1 MSKLR
6 SIRTLG
12 VLFALMAYLFS
23 ITTLSPA
30 GAEPASVPV
39 DVTAS
44 PTLGLV
50 DGQAITVTVTAG
62 SSPIYGVE
70 ARQCSSTAGPIDYTS
85 DFSPTVAGKC
95 AATALGSA
103 GADVFKSVTTVA
115 PHSSATLTFKVGKG
129 RNTFALQS
137 GGNATV
143 RCNKTNDCKLTL
155 LLQVTGGPVFKSI
168 PFSWTDS
175 APGTPGQPSA
185 VAGNTSAT
193 VTVVEPTSGDTP
205 VSYTVTSSPGNAQ
218 CTVSGASGSC
228 TVNGLTNG
236 TSYTFTSTA
245 TNVTGTSLSS
255 VASASVT
262 PVLAPGTPGQPS
274 AVAGNTSATVTVV
287 APTSGGT
294 PVSYTV
300 TSSPGNAQCTVTGAS
315 GSCTVNGLT
324 NGTSY
329 TFTST
334 ATNAAGTSSSS
345 VASAAVTPGVS
356 GGARFNPITPV
367 RILDTRTTNTPSG
380 VAGRVAQGGSLN
392 LQITGANGIPNDATA
407 VVMNVTA
414 VSPNVAGYVTV
425 YPNGVSRPEASNLN
439 FVPGDTVPNLVTV
452 GIGTSG
458 QVNLFNANGTVD
470 LIADVVGYYS
480 PVSGSYFTAVTPV
493 RALDTRNGTGAAL
506 ARVGQGG
513 QVSLQ
518 ILGANGVP
526 NDATG
531 VVLNVTAVSPNVAGY
546 ATVYPNGVSRPE
558 ASNLNFVPGDTVPN
572 LVIVGIGSAGK
583 VNLFNANGTVDLIAD
598 IVGYYSPDNTAKQF
612 FSITPVRALDT
623 RNGTG
628 GFSAAVGQGAS
639 IDLTIRGANGI
650 PNTASAIV
658 MNTTAV
664 LPTGGSFLTVWPTG
678 VTRPLASNLN
688 FVPGDIIPNLVQVG
702 IGSNGKVSLFN
713 NAGAV
718 NLVADLTGYFA

>member
-12 VLFALMAYLFS
+12 ILFALMAYLFS

-30 GAEPASVPV
+30 GAETASIPV
-39 DVTAS
+39 TVTAS
-44 PTLGLV
+44 PTVGLV

-70 ARQCSSTAGPIDYTS
+70 ARQCWAAGSIDYTA
-85 DFSPTVAGKC
+85 DFSPTVSGKC

-103 GADVFKSVTTVA
+103 GADVFQSVTTIA
-115 PHSSATLTFKVGKG
+115 PHSSASLTFKVGKG
-129 RNTFALQS
+129 SSTFTLQS
-137 GGNATV
+137 GAGNTV
-143 RCNKTNDCKLTL
+143 VCNGINDCKLTL
-155 LLQVTGGPVFKSI
+155 LLQVTGGTVFKSI
-168 PFSWTDS
+168 PFGWTDS
-175 APGTPGQPSA
+175 PPATPGQPTA
-185 VAGNTSAT
+185 VAGAGSA
-193 VTVVEPTSGDTP
+193 
-205 VSYTVTSSPGNAQ
+205 A
-218 CTVSGASGSC
+218 
-228 TVNGLTNG
+228 
-236 TSYTFTSTA
+236 
-245 TNVTGTSLSS
+245 
-255 VASASVT
+255 
-262 PVLAPGTPGQPS
+262 
-274 AVAGNTSATVTVV
+274 VTVV

-294 PVSYTV
+294 PTSYTV
-300 TSSPGNAQCTVTGAS
+300 TASPGNAQCTVTGAS

-345 VASAAVTPGVS
+345 VASAAATPGVS
-356 GGARFNPITPV
+356 GGARFNPVTPV

-678 VTRPLASNLN
+678 VTQPLASNLN

>member
-1 MSKLR
+1 MSKLS

-12 VLFALMAYLFS
+12 ILFALMAYLFS

-30 GAEPASVPV
+30 GAETGSIPV
-39 DVTAS
+39 TVTAS
-44 PTLGLV
+44 PTVGLV

-70 ARQCSSTAGPIDYTS
+70 ARQCSSAAGSIDYTA
-85 DFSPTVAGKC
+85 DFSPTVSGKC

-103 GADVFKSVTTVA
+103 GADVYQSVTTVD

-129 RNTFALQS
+129 TSTFALQS

-143 RCNKTNDCKLTL
+143 TCNGTNDCKLTL
-155 LLQVTGGPVFKSI
+155 LLQVTGGTVFKSI
-168 PFSWTDS
+168 PFGWTDS
-175 APGTPGQPSA
+175 PPATPGQPTA
-185 VAGNTSAT
+185 VAGDGSA
-193 VTVVEPTSGDTP
+193 
-205 VSYTVTSSPGNAQ
+205 A
-218 CTVSGASGSC
+218 
-228 TVNGLTNG
+228 
-236 TSYTFTSTA
+236 
-245 TNVTGTSLSS
+245 
-255 VASASVT
+255 
-262 PVLAPGTPGQPS
+262 
-274 AVAGNTSATVTVV
+274 VTVV

-294 PVSYTV
+294 PTSYTV
-300 TSSPGNAQCTVTGAS
+300 TASPGTAQCTVTGAS

-324 NGTSY
+324 NGTPY

-334 ATNAAGTSSSS
+334 ATNVAGTSSSS
-345 VASAAVTPGVS
+345 VASASVTPGVS
-356 GGARFNPITPV
+356 GGARFNPVTPV

-380 VAGRVAQGGSLN
+380 VAGRVAEGGTLN
-392 LQITGANGIPNDATA
+392 LQITGANGIPVAATA

-414 VSPNVAGYVTV
+414 VTPTGAGFVTV
-425 YPNGVSRPEASNLN
+425 WPRGVTRPLSSNLN
-439 FVPGDTVPNLVTV
+439 FAPGDVVPNLVTV

-458 QVNLFNANGTVD
+458 QVSLYHQGGSND
-470 LIADVVGYYS
+470 LVADVVGYYS
-480 PVSGSYFTAVTPV
+480 PASGDYFTPLTPV
-493 RALDTRNGTGAAL
+493 RALDTRTTNTPSGTA
-506 ARVGQGG
+506 ARVAQGG
-513 QVSLQ
+513 EVSLT
-518 ILGANGVP
+518 IANANGVP
-526 NDATG
+526 ANATG
-531 VVLNVTAVSPNVAGY
+531 VVLNVTAVGPTAAGY
-546 ATVYPNGVSRPE
+546 VTVYPNGVTRPL
-558 ASNLNFVPGDTVPN
+558 ASNLNFVPGDIIPN
-572 LVIVGIGSAGK
+572 SVIVGIGTAGK
-583 VNLFNANGTVDLIAD
+583 VNLFNANGTIDLVAD

>member
-12 VLFALMAYLFS
+12 ILFALMAYLFS

-30 GAEPASVPV
+30 GAETASIPV
-39 DVTAS
+39 TVTAS
-44 PTLGLV
+44 PTVGLV

-70 ARQCSSTAGPIDYTS
+70 ARQCWAAGSIDYTA
-85 DFSPTVAGKC
+85 DFSPTVSGKC

-103 GADVFKSVTTVA
+103 GADVFQSVTTIA
-115 PHSSATLTFKVGKG
+115 PHSSASLTFKVGKG
-129 RNTFALQS
+129 SSTFTLQS
-137 GGNATV
+137 GAGTAV
-143 RCNKTNDCKLTL
+143 VCNGINDCKLTL
-155 LLQVTGGPVFKSI
+155 LLQVAGGTVFKSI
-168 PFSWTDS
+168 PFGWTDS
-175 APGTPGQPSA
+175 PPATPGQPTA
-185 VAGNTSAT
+185 VAGAGSA
-193 VTVVEPTSGDTP
+193 
-205 VSYTVTSSPGNAQ
+205 A
-218 CTVSGASGSC
+218 
-228 TVNGLTNG
+228 
-236 TSYTFTSTA
+236 
-245 TNVTGTSLSS
+245 
-255 VASASVT
+255 
-262 PVLAPGTPGQPS
+262 
-274 AVAGNTSATVTVV
+274 VTVV

-294 PVSYTV
+294 PTSYTV
-300 TSSPGNAQCTVTGAS
+300 TASPGNAQCTVTGAS

-345 VASAAVTPGVS
+345 VASAAATPGVS
-356 GGARFNPITPV
+356 GGARFNPVTPV

-678 VTRPLASNLN
+678 VTQPLASNLN

>member
-12 VLFALMAYLFS
+12 ILFALMAYLFS

-30 GAEPASVPV
+30 GAETASIPV
-39 DVTAS
+39 TVTAS
-44 PTLGLV
+44 PTVGLV

-70 ARQCSSTAGPIDYTS
+70 ARQCWAAGSIDYTA
-85 DFSPTVAGKC
+85 DFSPTVSGKC

-103 GADVFKSVTTVA
+103 GADVFQSVTTIA
-115 PHSSATLTFKVGKG
+115 PHSSASLTFKVGKG
-129 RNTFALQS
+129 SSTFTLQS
-137 GGNATV
+137 GAGNTV
-143 RCNKTNDCKLTL
+143 VCNGINDCKLTL
-155 LLQVTGGPVFKSI
+155 LLQVTGGTVFKSI
-168 PFSWTDS
+168 PFGWTDS
-175 APGTPGQPSA
+175 PPATPGQPTA
-185 VAGNTSAT
+185 VAGAGSA
-193 VTVVEPTSGDTP
+193 
-205 VSYTVTSSPGNAQ
+205 A
-218 CTVSGASGSC
+218 
-228 TVNGLTNG
+228 
-236 TSYTFTSTA
+236 
-245 TNVTGTSLSS
+245 
-255 VASASVT
+255 
-262 PVLAPGTPGQPS
+262 
-274 AVAGNTSATVTVV
+274 VTVV

-294 PVSYTV
+294 PTSYTV
-300 TSSPGNAQCTVTGAS
+300 TASPGNAQCTVTGAS

-345 VASAAVTPGVS
+345 VASAAATPGVS
-356 GGARFNPITPV
+356 GGARFNPVTPV

-639 IDLTIRGANGI
+639 IDLIIRGANGI

>member
-12 VLFALMAYLFS
+12 ILFALMAYLFS

-30 GAEPASVPV
+30 GAETASIPV
-39 DVTAS
+39 TVTAS
-44 PTLGLV
+44 PTVGLV

-70 ARQCSSTAGPIDYTS
+70 ARQCWAAGSIDYTA
-85 DFSPTVAGKC
+85 DFSPTVSGKC

-103 GADVFKSVTTVA
+103 GADVFQSVTTIA
-115 PHSSATLTFKVGKG
+115 PHSSASLTFKVGKG
-129 RNTFALQS
+129 SSTFTLQS
-137 GGNATV
+137 GASTTV
-143 RCNKTNDCKLTL
+143 VCNGINDCKLTL
-155 LLQVTGGPVFKSI
+155 LLQVTGGTVFKSI
-168 PFSWTDS
+168 PFGWTDS
-175 APGTPGQPSA
+175 PPATPGQPTA
-185 VAGNTSAT
+185 VAGAGSSA
-193 VTVVEPTSGDTP
+193 
-205 VSYTVTSSPGNAQ
+205 
-218 CTVSGASGSC
+218 
-228 TVNGLTNG
+228 
-236 TSYTFTSTA
+236 
-245 TNVTGTSLSS
+245 
-255 VASASVT
+255 
-262 PVLAPGTPGQPS
+262 
-274 AVAGNTSATVTVV
+274 VTVV

-294 PVSYTV
+294 PTSYTV
-300 TSSPGNAQCTVTGAS
+300 TASPGNAQCTVTGAS

-345 VASAAVTPGVS
+345 VASAAATPGVS
-356 GGARFNPITPV
+356 GGARFNPVTPV
-367 RILDTRTTNTPSG
+367 RILDTRTTLTPSG

-678 VTRPLASNLN
+678 VTQPLASNLN

>member
-12 VLFALMAYLFS
+12 ILFALMAYLFS

-30 GAEPASVPV
+30 GAETASIPV
-39 DVTAS
+39 TVTAS
-44 PTLGLV
+44 PTVGLV

-70 ARQCSSTAGPIDYTS
+70 ARQCWAAGSIDYTA
-85 DFSPTVAGKC
+85 DFSPTVSGKC

-103 GADVFKSVTTVA
+103 GADVFQSVTTIA
-115 PHSSATLTFKVGKG
+115 PHSSASLTFKVGKG
-129 RNTFALQS
+129 SSTFTLQS
-137 GGNATV
+137 GAGNTV
-143 RCNKTNDCKLTL
+143 VCNGINDCKLTL
-155 LLQVTGGPVFKSI
+155 LLQVTGGTVFKSI
-168 PFSWTDS
+168 PFGWTDS
-175 APGTPGQPSA
+175 PPATPGQPTA
-185 VAGNTSAT
+185 VAGAGSA
-193 VTVVEPTSGDTP
+193 
-205 VSYTVTSSPGNAQ
+205 A
-218 CTVSGASGSC
+218 
-228 TVNGLTNG
+228 
-236 TSYTFTSTA
+236 
-245 TNVTGTSLSS
+245 
-255 VASASVT
+255 
-262 PVLAPGTPGQPS
+262 
-274 AVAGNTSATVTVV
+274 VTVV

-294 PVSYTV
+294 PTSYTV
-300 TSSPGNAQCTVTGAS
+300 TASPGNAQCTVTGAS

-345 VASAAVTPGVS
+345 VASAAATPGVS
-356 GGARFNPITPV
+356 GGARFNPVTPV
-367 RILDTRTTNTPSG
+367 RILDTRTTLTPSG

-678 VTRPLASNLN
+678 VTQPLASNLN

>member
-334 ATNAAGTSSSS
+334 ATNGAGTSSSS
-345 VASAAVTPGVS
+345 VPSASVTPDLS
-356 GGARFNPITPV
+356 SGARFNPVTPV
-367 RILDTRTTNTPSG
+367 RILDTRTTLTPSG
-380 VAGRVAQGGSLN
+380 VAGRVPEFGTLD
-392 LQITGANGIPNDATA
+392 LQIRGANGIPIDATA

-414 VSPNVAGYVTV
+414 VAPTGAGYITAYPSGVSRPLAANLNFAPGDVVPNLVTVGIGSNGRVTLYHQGGTIDIVADVVGYYSPVSGDYFTSVTPVRALDTRDGTGAAATRVAEGGVVSLQVAGSNGVPANATGVVINVTAVTPDVAGYVTV
-425 YPNGVSRPEASNLN
+425 YPNGVTRPIAANLN
-439 FVPGDTVPNLVTV
+439 FVPGD
-452 GIGTSG
+452 I
-458 QVNLFNANGTVD
+458 
-470 LIADVVGYYS
+470 
-480 PVSGSYFTAVTPV
+480 
-493 RALDTRNGTGAAL
+493 
-506 ARVGQGG
+506 
-513 QVSLQ
+513 
-518 ILGANGVP
+518 
-526 NDATG
+526 
-531 VVLNVTAVSPNVAGY
+531 
-546 ATVYPNGVSRPE
+546 
-558 ASNLNFVPGDTVPN
+558 VPN
-572 LVIVGIGSAGK
+572 LVIVGIGTQGK
-583 VNLFNANGTVDLIAD
+583 VNFYNQNGTLDLVGD
-598 IVGYYSPDNTAKQF
+598 IVGYYSPDNTGKQF
-612 FSITPVRALDT
+612 FPITPIRALDT
-623 RNGTG
+623 RDGTG
-628 GFSAAVGQGAS
+628 GVSAAVGQGAS

-664 LPTGGSFLTVWPTG
+664 LPTGGSFLTVWPAG
-678 VTRPLASNLN
+678 VTRPIAASLN
-688 FVPGDIIPNLVQVG
+688 YVAGDIRPNLVQVG

-713 NAGAV
+713 NAGTV

>member
-12 VLFALMAYLFS
+12 ILFALMAYLFS

-30 GAEPASVPV
+30 GAETASIPV
-39 DVTAS
+39 TVTAS
-44 PTLGLV
+44 PTVGLV

-70 ARQCSSTAGPIDYTS
+70 ARQCWAAGSIDYTA
-85 DFSPTVAGKC
+85 DFSPTVSGKC

-103 GADVFKSVTTVA
+103 GADVFQSVTTIA
-115 PHSSATLTFKVGKG
+115 PHSSASLTFKVGKG
-129 RNTFALQS
+129 SSTFTLQS
-137 GGNATV
+137 GAGNTV
-143 RCNKTNDCKLTL
+143 VCNGINDCKLTL
-155 LLQVTGGPVFKSI
+155 LLQVTGGTVFKSI
-168 PFSWTDS
+168 PFGWTDS
-175 APGTPGQPSA
+175 PPATPGQPTA
-185 VAGNTSAT
+185 VAGAGSA
-193 VTVVEPTSGDTP
+193 
-205 VSYTVTSSPGNAQ
+205 A
-218 CTVSGASGSC
+218 
-228 TVNGLTNG
+228 
-236 TSYTFTSTA
+236 
-245 TNVTGTSLSS
+245 
-255 VASASVT
+255 
-262 PVLAPGTPGQPS
+262 
-274 AVAGNTSATVTVV
+274 VTVV

-294 PVSYTV
+294 PTSYTV
-300 TSSPGNAQCTVTGAS
+300 TASPGTAQCTVTGAS

-334 ATNAAGTSSSS
+334 ATNVAGTSSSS

-356 GGARFNPITPV
+356 GGARFNAVTPV
-367 RILDTRTTNTPSG
+367 RILDTRTTLTPSG

-414 VSPNVAGYVTV
+414 VSPNVAGYV
-425 YPNGVSRPEASNLN
+425 
-439 FVPGDTVPNLVTV
+439 
-452 GIGTSG
+452 
-458 QVNLFNANGTVD
+458 
-470 LIADVVGYYS
+470 
-480 PVSGSYFTAVTPV
+480 
-493 RALDTRNGTGAAL
+493 
-506 ARVGQGG
+506 
-513 QVSLQ
+513 
-518 ILGANGVP
+518 
-526 NDATG
+526 
-531 VVLNVTAVSPNVAGY
+531 
-546 ATVYPNGVSRPE
+546 TVYPNGVSRPE

-678 VTRPLASNLN
+678 VTQPLASNLN

>member
-12 VLFALMAYLFS
+12 ILFALMAYLFS

-30 GAEPASVPV
+30 GLSPAGAETASVPV
-39 DVTAS
+39 NVTAS
-44 PTLGLV
+44 PTVGLS

-70 ARQCSSTAGPIDYTS
+70 ARQCGAAGSIDYTA
-85 DFSPTVAGKC
+85 DFSPTVSGKC

-103 GADVFKSVTTVA
+103 GADVFKSVTTAA
-115 PHSSATLTFKVGKG
+115 PHTSATLNFKVGKG
-129 RNTFALQS
+129 TTTFDIQS
-137 GGNATV
+137 GGDATV
-143 RCNKTNDCKLTL
+143 TCDGTNDCKLTL
-155 LLQVTGGPVFKSI
+155 LLQVTGGTVFKSI
-168 PFSWTDS
+168 PFGWTDS
-175 APGTPGQPSA
+175 PPATPGQPTA
-185 VAGNTSAT
+185 IAG
-193 VTVVEPTSGDTP
+193 D
-205 VSYTVTSSPGNAQ
+205 
-218 CTVSGASGSC
+218 
-228 TVNGLTNG
+228 
-236 TSYTFTSTA
+236 
-245 TNVTGTSLSS
+245 
-255 VASASVT
+255 ASAE
-262 PVLAPGTPGQPS
+262 
-274 AVAGNTSATVTVV
+274 VTVV

-294 PVSYTV
+294 PTSYTV
-300 TSSPGNAQCTVTGAS
+300 TASPGNAECTVTGAS

-334 ATNAAGTSSSS
+334 ATNLAGTSSPSA
-345 VASAAVTPGVS
+345 ASAPVTPSLS
-356 GGARFNPITPV
+356 GGARFNPVTPV
-367 RILDTRTTNTPSG
+367 RILDTRTNNTPSG
-380 VAGRVAQGGSLN
+380 QPGRVANGGILN
-392 LQITGANGIPNDATA
+392 LQITGENGIPNDATA

-414 VSPNVAGYVTV
+414 VLPTGAGYVTV
-425 YPNGVSRPEASNLN
+425 WPRGVTQPLASNVN
-439 FVPGDTVPNLVTV
+439 FVPGDIVPNLVTV

-458 QVNLFNANGTVD
+458 QVSLYHQGGTND

-518 ILGANGVP
+518 ISGANGVP

-546 ATVYPNGVSRPE
+546 VTVYPNGVSRPE

-612 FSITPVRALDT
+612 FPITPVRALDT
-623 RNGTG
+623 RVGTG
-628 GFSAAVGQGAS
+628 GFNSAVGQGGS
-639 IDLTIRGANGI
+639 IDLVIRGANGI
-650 PNTASAIV
+650 PNSATAVV

-664 LPTGGSFLTVWPTG
+664 TPTGGSFLTVWPTG

-688 FVPGDIIPNLVQVG
+688 YVPGDIVPNLVQVG
-702 IGSNGKVSLFN
+702 IGGNGKVSLFN

>member
-12 VLFALMAYLFS
+12 ILFALMAYLFS

-30 GAEPASVPV
+30 GAETASIPV
-39 DVTAS
+39 TVTAS
-44 PTLGLV
+44 PTVGLV

-70 ARQCSSTAGPIDYTS
+70 ARQCWAAGSIDYTA
-85 DFSPTVAGKC
+85 DFSPTVSGKC

-103 GADVFKSVTTVA
+103 GADVFQSVTTIA
-115 PHSSATLTFKVGKG
+115 PHSSASLTFKVGKG
-129 RNTFALQS
+129 SSTFTLQS
-137 GGNATV
+137 GVGTAV
-143 RCNKTNDCKLTL
+143 VCNGINDCKLTL
-155 LLQVTGGPVFKSI
+155 LLQVAGGTVFKSI
-168 PFSWTDS
+168 PFGWTDS
-175 APGTPGQPSA
+175 PPATPGQPTA
-185 VAGNTSAT
+185 VAGAGSA
-193 VTVVEPTSGDTP
+193 
-205 VSYTVTSSPGNAQ
+205 A
-218 CTVSGASGSC
+218 
-228 TVNGLTNG
+228 
-236 TSYTFTSTA
+236 
-245 TNVTGTSLSS
+245 
-255 VASASVT
+255 
-262 PVLAPGTPGQPS
+262 
-274 AVAGNTSATVTVV
+274 VTVV

-294 PVSYTV
+294 PTSYTV
-300 TSSPGNAQCTVTGAS
+300 TASPGNAQCTVTGAS

-345 VASAAVTPGVS
+345 VASAAATPGVS
-356 GGARFNPITPV
+356 GGARFNPVTPV

-678 VTRPLASNLN
+678 VTQPLASNLN

>member
-6 SIRTLG
+6 SFRTLG
-12 VLFALMAYLFS
+12 ILFALMAYLFS

-30 GAEPASVPV
+30 GAETAAVPV
-39 DVTAS
+39 NVTAS
-44 PTLGLV
+44 ATVGLV

-70 ARQCSSTAGPIDYTS
+70 ARQCWAAGSIDFTA
-85 DFSPTVAGKC
+85 DFSPTVSGKC
-95 AATALGSA
+95 AAEALGSA
-103 GADVFKSVTTVA
+103 GADVFKSVATVA

-129 RNTFALQS
+129 SSTFALQS
-137 GGNATV
+137 GANTTV
-143 RCNKTNDCKLTL
+143 VCNGINDCKLTL
-155 LLQVTGGPVFKSI
+155 LLQVNGGPVFKSI
-168 PFSWTDS
+168 PFGWTDS
-175 APGTPGQPSA
+175 PPATPGQPTA
-185 VAGNTSAT
+185 VAGAGSA
-193 VTVVEPTSGDTP
+193 
-205 VSYTVTSSPGNAQ
+205 A
-218 CTVSGASGSC
+218 
-228 TVNGLTNG
+228 
-236 TSYTFTSTA
+236 
-245 TNVTGTSLSS
+245 
-255 VASASVT
+255 
-262 PVLAPGTPGQPS
+262 
-274 AVAGNTSATVTVV
+274 VTVV

-294 PVSYTV
+294 PTSYTV
-300 TSSPGNAQCTVTGAS
+300 TASPGNAQCTVTGAS

-380 VAGRVAQGGSLN
+380 VAGRVAEGGTLN
-392 LQITGANGIPNDATA
+392 LQITGANGIPVAATA

-414 VSPNVAGYVTV
+414 VTPTGAGFVTV
-425 YPNGVSRPEASNLN
+425 WPRGVTRPLSSNLN
-439 FVPGDTVPNLVTV
+439 FAPGDVVPNLVTV

-458 QVNLFNANGTVD
+458 QVSLYHQGGSND
-470 LIADVVGYYS
+470 LVADVVGYYS
-480 PVSGSYFTAVTPV
+480 PASGDYFTPLTPV
-493 RALDTRNGTGAAL
+493 RALDTRTTNTPSGTA

-513 QVSLQ
+513 EVSLT
-518 ILGANGVP
+518 IANANGVP
-526 NDATG
+526 ANATG
-531 VVLNVTAVSPNVAGY
+531 VVLNVTAVSPNAAGY
-546 ATVYPNGVSRPE
+546 VTVYPNGVTRPL
-558 ASNLNFVPGDTVPN
+558 ASNLNFVPGDIIPN
-572 LVIVGIGSAGK
+572 SVIVGIGTAGK
-583 VNLFNANGTVDLIAD
+583 VNLFNANGTIDLVAD

>member
-12 VLFALMAYLFS
+12 ILFALMAYLFS

-30 GAEPASVPV
+30 GAETASIPV
-39 DVTAS
+39 TVTAS
-44 PTLGLV
+44 STVGLV

-70 ARQCSSTAGPIDYTS
+70 ARQCWAAGSIDYTA
-85 DFSPTVAGKC
+85 DFSPTVSGKC

-103 GADVFKSVTTVA
+103 GADVFQSVTTIA
-115 PHSSATLTFKVGKG
+115 PHSSASLTFKVGKG
-129 RNTFALQS
+129 SSTFTLQS
-137 GGNATV
+137 GVGTAV
-143 RCNKTNDCKLTL
+143 VCNGINDCKLTL
-155 LLQVTGGPVFKSI
+155 LLQVAGGTVFKSI
-168 PFSWTDS
+168 PFGWTDS
-175 APGTPGQPSA
+175 PPATPGQPTA
-185 VAGNTSAT
+185 VAGAGSA
-193 VTVVEPTSGDTP
+193 
-205 VSYTVTSSPGNAQ
+205 A
-218 CTVSGASGSC
+218 
-228 TVNGLTNG
+228 
-236 TSYTFTSTA
+236 
-245 TNVTGTSLSS
+245 
-255 VASASVT
+255 
-262 PVLAPGTPGQPS
+262 
-274 AVAGNTSATVTVV
+274 VTVV

-294 PVSYTV
+294 PTSYTV
-300 TSSPGNAQCTVTGAS
+300 TASPGNAQCTVTGAS

-345 VASAAVTPGVS
+345 VASAAATPGVS
-356 GGARFNPITPV
+356 GGARFNPVTPV

-546 ATVYPNGVSRPE
+546 VTVYPNGVSRPE

-678 VTRPLASNLN
+678 VTQPLASNLN

>member
-12 VLFALMAYLFS
+12 ILFALMAYLFS

-30 GAEPASVPV
+30 GAETASIPV
-39 DVTAS
+39 TVTAS
-44 PTLGLV
+44 PTVGLV

-70 ARQCSSTAGPIDYTS
+70 ARQCWAAGSIDYTA
-85 DFSPTVAGKC
+85 DFSPTVSGKC

-103 GADVFKSVTTVA
+103 GADVFQSVTTIA
-115 PHSSATLTFKVGKG
+115 PHSSASLTFKVGKG
-129 RNTFALQS
+129 TSTFTLQS
-137 GGNATV
+137 GAGTAV
-143 RCNKTNDCKLTL
+143 VCNGINDCKLTL
-155 LLQVTGGPVFKSI
+155 LLQVAGGTVFKSI
-168 PFSWTDS
+168 PFGWTDS
-175 APGTPGQPSA
+175 PPATPGQPTA
-185 VAGNTSAT
+185 VAGAGSA
-193 VTVVEPTSGDTP
+193 
-205 VSYTVTSSPGNAQ
+205 A
-218 CTVSGASGSC
+218 
-228 TVNGLTNG
+228 
-236 TSYTFTSTA
+236 
-245 TNVTGTSLSS
+245 
-255 VASASVT
+255 
-262 PVLAPGTPGQPS
+262 
-274 AVAGNTSATVTVV
+274 VTVV

-294 PVSYTV
+294 PTSYTV
-300 TSSPGNAQCTVTGAS
+300 TASPGNAQCTVTGAS

-345 VASAAVTPGVS
+345 VASAAATPGVS
-356 GGARFNPITPV
+356 GGARFNPVTPV

-678 VTRPLASNLN
+678 VTQPLASNLN